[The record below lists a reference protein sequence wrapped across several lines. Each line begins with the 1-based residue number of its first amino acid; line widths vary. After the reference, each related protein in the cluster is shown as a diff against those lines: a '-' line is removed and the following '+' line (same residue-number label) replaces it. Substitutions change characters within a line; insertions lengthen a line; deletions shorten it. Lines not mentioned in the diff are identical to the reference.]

1 MVCGANSDLFGR
13 RYFILL
19 GNILVFVGAI
29 VGGTSHSIGQSIAA
43 HVLIGF
49 GAGNCQLA
57 AFALPELLPNK
68 WRHFA
73 VVIADGLIYFDVIVG
88 PVAARISIIHGDA
101 VSGFQSPPT
110 LHMNDS
116 TNLAQW
122 RWGYWGT
129 AICIGITFVVLVL
142 FYHPPKHPRGIPWGE
157 AARHLDYVGIV
168 TFTAAA
174 AMILSGIVYVQLLPS
189 NSPTVIGLLVAGFAS
204 LVFFG
209 VWETVMD
216 LREPI
221 APTRLFTAH
230 KGRALTAPFVVG
242 FVVTVSTLLS
252 ITPTGKLQ
260 THAYYTQ

>member
-1 MVCGANSDLFGR
+1 MVSKSQPA
-13 RYFILL
+13 
-19 GNILVFVGAI
+19 
-29 VGGTSHSIGQSIAA
+29 
-43 HVLIGF
+43 
-49 GAGNCQLA
+49 
-57 AFALPELLPNK
+57 
-68 WRHFA
+68 
-73 VVIADGLIYFDVIVG
+73 
-88 PVAARISIIHGDA
+88 
-101 VSGFQSPPT
+101 